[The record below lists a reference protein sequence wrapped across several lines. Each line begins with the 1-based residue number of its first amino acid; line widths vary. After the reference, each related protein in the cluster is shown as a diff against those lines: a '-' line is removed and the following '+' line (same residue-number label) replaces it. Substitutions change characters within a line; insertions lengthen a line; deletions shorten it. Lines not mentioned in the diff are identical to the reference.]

1 MRVFDF
7 RCDGCGAAFEAFLR
21 SIDES
26 QQCPECGS
34 SSLSRQPTLQLSI
47 RAGSARRGRLID
59 MSSGSCPCGC
69 AGRAQ
74 AHRAER
80 R

>member
-1 MRVFDF
+1 MRVLDF
-7 RCDGCGAAFEAFLR
+7 HCDDCGASFEAFLR

-47 RAGSARRGRLID
+47 RTGSTRRGRLID